1 VPGKPGASR
10 FRIREFIVTTDYKS
24 SVFLPKTDFPM
35 RGGLPKKEPELLK
48 RWADM
53 KLFERLRT
61 ESKGRPKFVL
71 HDGPPYA
78 NGNLHIGHALNK
90 ILKDLVTRTQQ
101 MLGKDSHYVP
111 GWDCHGLPIEWKIEE
126 QYRAKKQDK
135 DQVPVGEFRRE
146 CRAFADHWIGVQREE
161 FKRLGVE
168 GDWDNYY
175 STMKYESE
183 AVIANELGKFLMNG
197 GLYKG
202 SKAVLWSVVEKT
214 ALAEAEIEY
223 HDHTSDTV
231 YVRFPVVSSK
241 GGKLD
246 DASVVI
252 WTTTPWTM
260 PGNRALAYGKDIA
273 YALVEVTAA
282 AEDSKAKVGEKM
294 VLARDLVGAIAEVA
308 KFTPE
313 VVAEVSAE
321 DLDGLIA
328 AHPLRG
334 QGFEFDVRLLQGD
347 FVTAD
352 AGTGFVHIAPGHGA
366 DDYELGVANGVE
378 VPDTVAEDGSYYPH
392 VPLFAGLLVYTSVGK
407 KGPANKVVTEA
418 LDKVGKLLGSGRI
431 THSYP
436 HSWRSKAPVIFRNA
450 PQWFI
455 AMDKPIAEIGGTL
468 RERALAAI
476 DATRFVPRAGYNR
489 LRSMIETRPDWCV
502 SRQRAWGVPIAVFVN
517 KATGEPLRDPEVM
530 VRVVEAFKAEGADS
544 WFESPPE
551 RFLGNK
557 HKAADYEQ
565 VRDILDVWF
574 DSGCT
579 HVFTLEGNPDLK
591 WPADLYLEG
600 SDQHRGW
607 FHSSLLES
615 CGTRGRA
622 PYDGVLTHGFTL
634 DEQGRKMSKSL
645 GNITAPQVVCDQYGA
660 DILRLWVVGTDY
672 TEDQRIGPE
681 ILKHQ
686 AEAYRR
692 LRNTLRYLL
701 GSLDNFSASEK
712 VEFTQLPELDR
723 WVLHRLAELDAAM
736 RQAVDDFDFHTIATE
751 LHNFCAVDLSAF
763 YFDIRK
769 DAIYCDAPKTLRRHA
784 ARTVMAEVFSF
795 LTAWLAPI
803 TCFTAEEAWLMRPR
817 DVPDGAAESVHLR
830 LYPAIPNT
838 WLDTALGDK
847 WKAVRA
853 LRRVVTGALELER
866 AEKRIG
872 SSLQAAPHVH
882 VAPEYLAAM
891 KGLDLAEIC
900 ITSGGDL
907 IEGDAPAG
915 AFGLPDVA
923 GVGVVPALASGEK
936 CARCWQVLEEV
947 GKSAKHPLICQRCE
961 GAVESLA

>member
-1 VPGKPGASR
+1 
-10 FRIREFIVTTDYKS
+10 
-24 SVFLPKTDFPM
+24 M

-78 NGNLHIGHALNK
+78 NGHLHIGHALNK
-90 ILKDLVTRTQQ
+90 ILKDLVSRTQQ

-126 QYRAKKQDK
+126 QYRARNKDK
-135 DQVPVGEFRRE
+135 DQVPVVEFRKE
-146 CRAFADHWIGVQREE
+146 CRAFADHWITVQREE
-161 FKRLGVE
+161 FKRLGVD

-175 STMKYESE
+175 STMKYSSE
-183 AVIANELGKFLMNG
+183 ATIVGELGKFLLNG

-231 YVRFPVVSSK
+231 YVRFPVVRSK
-241 GGKLD
+241 GGALD
-246 DASVVI
+246 GTSIVI

-273 YALVEVTAA
+273 YALVEVAA
-282 AEDSKAKVGEKM
+282 VAEGSKAVVGEKM
-294 VLARDLVGAIAEVA
+294 VLARDLVGVVGEAA
-308 KFTPE
+308 KFTPKILADVTVE
-313 VVAEVSAE
+313 A
-321 DLDGLIA
+321 LDGLIA

-334 QGFEFDVRLLQGD
+334 QGFEFDVRLLPGD
-347 FVTAD
+347 FVTAE

-392 VPLFAGLLVYTSVGK
+392 VPLFAGRRVYTPDGI
-407 KGPANKVVTEA
+407 KGDANRTVTAA
-418 LDKVGKLLGSGRI
+418 LDAAGKLLASGRI

-436 HSWRSKAPVIFRNA
+436 HSWRSRAPVIFRNA

-455 AMDKPIAEIGGTL
+455 SMDKPIAEIGGTL
-468 RERALAAI
+468 REKALAAI

-489 LRSMIETRPDWCV
+489 LRSMIETRPDWNV
-502 SRQRAWGVPIAVFVN
+502 SRQRAWGVPIAVFVD
-517 KATGEPLRDPEVM
+517 KKSGEPLRDPEVM
-530 VRVVEAFKAEGADS
+530 GRVVEAFKTEGADA
-544 WFESPPE
+544 WFASPPE

-557 HKAADYEQ
+557 YDAADYEQ
-565 VRDILDVWF
+565 VTDILDVWF
-574 DSGCT
+574 DSGST
-579 HVFTLEGNPDLK
+579 HAFTLEGNPDLK

-645 GNITAPQVVCDQYGA
+645 GNVTAPQQVCDQYGA
-660 DILRLWVVGTDY
+660 DILRLWVVATDY

-692 LRNTLRYLL
+692 LRNTMRYLL
-701 GSLDNFSASEK
+701 GSLEGFSAAER
-712 VEFTQLPELDR
+712 VAPAEMPELER
-723 WVLHRLAELDAAM
+723 WVLHRLAELDLIL
-736 RQAVDDFDFHTIATE
+736 RKAVDDYDFHTIGTE
-751 LHNFCAVDLSAF
+751 LNSFCSGDLSAF

-769 DAIYCDAPKTLRRHA
+769 DSIYCDAPSSLRRRA

-803 TCFTAEEAWLMRPR
+803 TCFTAEEAWLARPR
-817 DVPDGAAESVHLR
+817 DVPDGAADSVHLR
-830 LYPAIPNT
+830 LYPTIPAD
-838 WLDTALGDK
+838 WRDPVLGEK
-847 WKAVRA
+847 WETVRA

-882 VAPEYLAAM
+882 AAPEYVAAL

-907 IEGDAPAG
+907 VAGEAPAG
-915 AFGLPDVA
+915 AFTLPDVA
-923 GVGVVPALASGEK
+923 GAAVVPSPASGTK

-947 GKSAKHPLICQRCE
+947 GKSARHPLLCLRCE
-961 GAVESLA
+961 AAVES

>member
-1 VPGKPGASR
+1 M
-10 FRIREFIVTTDYKS
+10 TTDYKS

-35 RGGLPKKEPELLK
+35 RAGLPKKEPELLK

-101 MLGKDSHYVP
+101 MQGKDSHYVP

-126 QYRAKKQDK
+126 EYRAKKQDK
-135 DQVPVGEFRRE
+135 DQVPIAEFRRQ
-146 CRAFADHWIGVQREE
+146 CRAFADHWISVQREE

-168 GDWDNYY
+168 GDWDHYY

-183 AVIANELGKFLMNG
+183 AVIVKELGKFLMNG

-231 YVRFPVVSSK
+231 YVRFPVVRSA
-241 GGKLD
+241 GGKLEG
-246 DASVVI
+246 AAIVI

-273 YALVEVTAA
+273 YALVEVTG
-282 AEDSKAKVGEKM
+282 AEEGSLAKVGEKM
-294 VLARDLVGAIAEVA
+294 VLARDLVGAVAAEG
-308 KFTPE
+308 KFTASI
-313 VVAEVSAE
+313 VADVAAG
-321 DLDGLIA
+321 DLEGLLA
-328 AHPLRG
+328 AHPFRG
-334 QGFEFDVRLLQGD
+334 KGYEFDVRLLPGD

-366 DDYELGVANGVE
+366 DDYDLGVANGVE
-378 VPDTVAEDGSYYPH
+378 VPDTVAEDGTYYPH
-392 VPLFAGLLVYTSVGK
+392 VPMFAGLAVYTSVGK

-418 LDKVGKLLGSGRI
+418 LREAGKLLGAGRI

-455 AMDKPIAEIGGTL
+455 AMDKPIPEIGGTL
-468 RERALAAI
+468 REKALAAI

-489 LRSMIETRPDWCV
+489 LRSMIEQRPDWCV
-502 SRQRAWGVPIAVFVN
+502 SRQRAWGVPIAVFVD
-517 KATGEPLRDPEVM
+517 KKTGEPLRDPEVM
-530 VRVVEAFKAEGADS
+530 NRVVEAFRAEGADA

-551 RFLGNK
+551 RFLGNTYD
-557 HKAADYEQ
+557 ARDFEQ

-574 DSGCT
+574 DSGST
-579 HVFTLEGNPDLK
+579 HAFTLEGNPDLK

-645 GNITAPQVVCDQYGA
+645 GNITAPQAVCDQYGA

-701 GSLDNFSASEK
+701 GSLDGYSAAEK
-712 VEFTQLPELDR
+712 VAPQDMPELER
-723 WVLHRLAELDAAM
+723 WVLHRLAELDKVM
-736 RQAVDDFDFHTIATE
+736 RQAVDDYDFHTIATE

-769 DAIYCDAPKTLRRHA
+769 DSIYCDAASSPRRRA
-784 ARTVMAEVFSF
+784 ARTVMAELFSF

-803 TCFTAEEAWLMRPR
+803 TCFTAEEAWLLRPK

-830 LYPAIPNT
+830 VYPAIPAG
-838 WLDTALGDK
+838 WLDAALGEK
-847 WKAVRA
+847 WKTVRA

-882 VAPEYLAAM
+882 VTPEYVAAL
-891 KGLDLAEIC
+891 KGLDLSEIS

-907 IEGDAPAG
+907 VAGPAPAG
-915 AFGLPDVA
+915 AFTLPDVP
-923 GVGVVPALASGEK
+923 GVAVVPAPASGNK

-947 GKSAKHPLICQRCE
+947 GKSAKHPLLCVRCE
-961 GAVESLA
+961 EAVA